1 MVEEKQKK
9 KTARWI
15 RNGKKGLCKE
25 EEQTLSLSAVYGDI
39 IILKLATNSSTL
51 GDVSDKEKPQG
62 HGSMKGKERKA
73 RLAKKKKEKK
83 FLYHI

>member
-1 MVEEKQKK
+1 M
-9 KTARWI
+9 
-15 RNGKKGLCKE
+15 
-25 EEQTLSLSAVYGDI
+25 YGDI